1 MEKASFIQMML
12 LTLGLFP
19 LWIVAL
25 QIFMSIASISTAAT
39 AILLDFILS

>member
-1 MEKASFIQMML
+1 MKKVSFIQMML

-25 QIFMSIASISTAAT
+25 QIFMSIASTSTAAT
-39 AILLDFILS
+39 AIFLDFVLS